1 MTSPFVYITEYAV
14 IYGSPSWVH
23 LFKQKER
30 ERQRRGKQQEKKC
43 NTRTRVFKFKKKIWE
58 SFQVT
63 IYTNEKIDTSV
74 LNHRV
79 VEGRLLKAAVIWAYR
94 QQMQRCGTSLQNNQV
109 PKNQF
114 SFTLS
119 FR

>member
-1 MTSPFVYITEYAV
+1 M
-14 IYGSPSWVH
+14 VH
-23 LFKQKER
+23 LHGFIYSSRKR
-30 ERQRRGKQQEKKC
+30 EKGKGEENSKKRSAIQELVC
-43 NTRTRVFKFKKKIWE
+43 LNLKKKIWE